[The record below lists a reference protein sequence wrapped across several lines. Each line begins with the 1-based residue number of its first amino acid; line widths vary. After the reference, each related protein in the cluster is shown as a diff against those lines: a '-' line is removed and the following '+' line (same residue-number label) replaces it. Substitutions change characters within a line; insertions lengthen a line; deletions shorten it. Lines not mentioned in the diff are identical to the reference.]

1 MPGPFEEAVGGP
13 RTHQDDVT
21 AQVMSDGIRKECY
34 ISNEGVKELVLQIG
48 REIWREWGRSIVK
61 LSQNYI

>member
-1 MPGPFEEAVGGP
+1 MPGPFEEAVGWP